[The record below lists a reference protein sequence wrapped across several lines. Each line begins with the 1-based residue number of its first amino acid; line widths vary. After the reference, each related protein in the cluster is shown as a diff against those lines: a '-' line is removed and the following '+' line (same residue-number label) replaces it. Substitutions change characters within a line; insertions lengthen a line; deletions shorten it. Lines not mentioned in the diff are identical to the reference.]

1 MSAVKFS
8 VVCCDNVCVDVEY
21 SSNLQRIIQQ
31 EATHFMITHNSLVFV
46 VPYAF
51 EKFQTHNMNYRV
63 NLTGFSHRI
72 AEKLTMTETL
82 KSTLKDRVNLCRFH
96 TTHWHP
102 RTKFEFIKLVDN
114 DY

>member
-31 EATHFMITHNSLVFV
+31 EATHFMITNNSLVFV

-51 EKFQTHNMNYRV
+51 DNFQTYNMNYRV
-63 NLTGFSHRI
+63 NLTGFSHHI

-82 KSTLKDRVNLCRFH
+82 KSILTNHVNLRMFH
-96 TTHWHP
+96 MKHWHP
-102 RTKFEFIKLVDN
+102 TTKFEFINIVDT
-114 DY
+114 DC

>member
-1 MSAVKFS
+1 MSTVKFS

-31 EATHFMITHNSLVFV
+31 KATHFMITHNSLVFV
-46 VPYAF
+46 VPYPF
-51 EKFQTHNMNYRV
+51 DTFITYNINYRV

-72 AEKLTMTETL
+72 VEKLIMTEQI
-82 KSTLKDRVNLCRFH
+82 KSILTNHANLCIFH
-96 TTHWHP
+96 MTHWHP
-102 RTKFEFIKLVDN
+102 GTKFEFINIVDN